1 MKYAL
6 WGITLAGVL
15 MSSSALAM
23 DNDAIL
29 SQLKTMQAQMA
40 AMQKEMN
47 RLQGELAKT
56 KVQAASAEK
65 VAEKIKEH
73 NAPKAPEKDVKIT
86 MSPAPKFE
94 TADGA
99 YSFKI
104 GGFAQYDVGTFS
116 DDRRDQPNGTLLR
129 RARLNASGTMDRD
142 WKYKLEYD
150 FAPIT
155 AAPTD
160 IYLEYAGFDPVSIM
174 VGQFKEPFGL
184 ETLTSDLFTSFI
196 ERASG
201 NLFSPDRNVGAMVST
216 YGNTSPIGVWTL
228 AGGVF
233 GGSATLSSTD
243 DEPLDFT
250 ARATVAPIASGAR
263 ILHLGVAGSHRVPDS
278 VAVAGAP
285 GSTDVMTFASRP
297 ESRLT
302 TAQQVSTGTIGGID
316 DVNLLGLEAAGVYGP
331 FSLQSEYVRADVNRR
346 PAFVDETF
354 SSYYAEASYFLT
366 GESRNYQ
373 AKQGK
378 FDRVKPKW
386 AFDPSHDQWGA
397 WQVAARYSAV
407 DLTGKVVKGGEMKN
421 WTFGLRWLPTAYTLI
436 SANYIR
442 VNTDS
447 SVTTAGITADDDP
460 QVWMMRAQ
468 FDF

>member
-1 MKYAL
+1 MKHAL
-6 WGITLAGVL
+6 WAVTLTGML
-15 MSSSALAM
+15 MPGFASAM

-47 RLQGELAKT
+47 RLQSELAKT
-56 KVQAASAEK
+56 KAQAAGAEK

-94 TADGA
+94 TADGS

-104 GGFAQYDVGTFS
+104 GGFVQLDAGTFS
-116 DDRRDQPNGTLLR
+116 DDRRDQPNGALLR
-129 RARLNASGTMDRD
+129 RSRLNASGTMDRD

-160 IYLEYAGFDPVSIM
+160 VYLEYAGFKPVSIM

-196 ERASG
+196 ERASTVA
-201 NLFSPDRNVGAMVST
+201 FSPDRNVGVQVGA
-216 YGNTSPIGVWTL
+216 YGDNDTIGAWTL
-228 AGGVF
+228 TGGVF
-233 GGSATLSSTD
+233 GGPATLASTD

-250 ARATVAPIASGAR
+250 ARATVAPVASGAR
-263 ILHLGVAGSHRVPDS
+263 VLHLGVAGSHRIPDS
-278 VAVAGAP
+278 AFSAAAG
-285 GSTDVMTFASRP
+285 GTDVMTIASRP

-302 TAQQVSTGTIGGID
+302 TAQQVSTGAMIGVD
-316 DVNLLGLEAAGVYGP
+316 NVNLLGIEAAGVYGP
-331 FSLQSEYVRADVNRR
+331 FSLQGEYVHADVNRR
-346 PAFVDETF
+346 AGLVDETF
-354 SSYYAEASYFLT
+354 SAYYAEASYFLT
-366 GESRNYQ
+366 GESRNYS
-373 AKQGK
+373 AKSGK
-378 FDRVKPKW
+378 FDRTKPKW
-386 AFDPSHDQWGA
+386 AFNPAQDQWGA
-397 WQVAARYSAV
+397 WQAAARYSHL
-407 DLTGKVVKGGEMKN
+407 DLTGKAVKGGEMGN
-421 WTFGLRWLPTAYTLI
+421 WTLALRWLPTAHTLV

-442 VNTDS
+442 VNTDAS
-447 SVTTAGITADDDP
+447 ATTAGITADDDP
-460 QVWMMRAQ
+460 HIWMLRTQ